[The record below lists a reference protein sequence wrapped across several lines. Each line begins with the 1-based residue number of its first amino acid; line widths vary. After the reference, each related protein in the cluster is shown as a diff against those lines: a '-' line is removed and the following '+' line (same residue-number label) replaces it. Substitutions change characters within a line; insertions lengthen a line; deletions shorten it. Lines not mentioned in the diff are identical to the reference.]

1 MRLSTFNSFLALFR
15 KRADLAG
22 AGSRGFLTFNLLLAI
37 CLVSTSIIVLGVIVT
52 RRQAS
57 AQATG
62 ETIIFA
68 PIRFTSQEDPISL
81 FQLLSRNGQLPP
93 LQANQR
99 VVGIRVILAG
109 DSSEVNFTKL
119 AMKQPPGHVYEVCD
133 GETRDLEIPEQTVS
147 VQETLSNF
155 VATTSD
161 GICNFV
167 AIIRVK

>member
-22 AGSRGFLTFNLLLAI
+22 AGSRGFLTFNLFLA
-37 CLVSTSIIVLGVIVT
+37 
-52 RRQAS
+52 
-57 AQATG
+57 
-62 ETIIFA
+62 IFA